1 MEFRKQKGIYL
12 QIADYICE
20 NVLTETWKKGEK
32 ILSVREMAASI
43 EVNPNTVARTYSFL
57 QDQGIIYMQ
66 RGIGYFVA
74 DDALEKTRALR
85 KDDFVNEILP
95 EVFHTMDVLKMSLS
109 DLEAYYQQRSNG
121 NPSNNENEL

>member
-20 NVLTETWKKGEK
+20 NVLTEQWKAGEK

-43 EVNPNTVARTYSFL
+43 EVNPNTVARTYSYL
-57 QDQGIIYMQ
+57 QDQGIIFMQ

-74 DDALEKTRALR
+74 DDALPRTQVLK
-85 KDDFVNEILP
+85 KDDFVNEFLP
-95 EVFHTMDVLKMSLS
+95 EVFHTMDVLGIKIE
-109 DLEAYYQQRSNG
+109 DLLDYYQHRDNG
-121 NPSNNENEL
+121 QTDKE

>member
-20 NVLTETWKKGEK
+20 NVLTKQWQAGEK

-43 EVNPNTVARTYSFL
+43 EVNPNTVARTYSYL

-74 DDALEKTRALR
+74 DDAFQKTRDKR
-85 KDDFVNEILP
+85 KDDFINQFLP
-95 EVFHTMDVLKMSLS
+95 QVFHSMDILGMKFQ
-109 DLEAYYQQRSNG
+109 DLEQYYRQRSNG
-121 NPSNNENEL
+121 KTQHNEN

>member
-20 NVLTETWKKGEK
+20 NVLTEQWKAGEK

-43 EVNPNTVARTYSFL
+43 EVNPNTVARTYNYL
-57 QDQGIIYMQ
+57 QDQGIIFMQ

-74 DDALEKTRALR
+74 DDALPRTQVLK
-85 KDDFVNEILP
+85 KDDFVNEFLP
-95 EVFHTMDVLKMSLS
+95 EVFHTMDVLGIKIE
-109 DLEAYYQQRSNG
+109 DLLDYYQHRDNG
-121 NPSNNENEL
+121 QTDKE

>member
-12 QIADYICE
+12 QIADFICE
-20 NVLTETWKKGEK
+20 NVLTKTWQAGEK

-43 EVNPNTVARTYSFL
+43 EVNPNTVARTYSYL

-74 DDALEKTRALR
+74 DDAYDKTRSIR
-85 KDDFVNEILP
+85 KDDFINHFLP
-95 EVFHTMDVLKMSLS
+95 EVFHTMDVLGMSFK
-109 DLEAYYQQRSNG
+109 DLQAYYQQRSNG
-121 NPSNNENEL
+121 KQNSNEN

>member
-20 NVLTETWKKGEK
+20 NVLTKQWQAGEK

-43 EVNPNTVARTYSFL
+43 EVNPNTVARTYSYL

-74 DDALEKTRALR
+74 DDAYQKTRDMR
-85 KDDFVNEILP
+85 KDDFVNQFLP
-95 EVFHTMDVLKMSLS
+95 QVFHSMDVLGMKFQ
-109 DLEAYYQQRSNG
+109 DLEQYYRQRSNG
-121 NPSNNENEL
+121 KTQHNEN

>member
-20 NVLTETWKKGEK
+20 NVLTQAWKAGEK

-43 EVNPNTVARTYSFL
+43 EVNPNTVARTYSYL

-74 DDALEKTRALR
+74 DDAFEKTRAIR
-85 KDDFVNEILP
+85 KEDFINQFLP
-95 EVFHTMDVLKMSLS
+95 EVFHTMDVLGMSFK
-109 DLEAYYQQRSNG
+109 DLQAYYQQRSNG
-121 NPSNNENEL
+121 KQNSHEN

>member
-20 NVLTETWKKGEK
+20 NVLTQTWKAGEK

-43 EVNPNTVARTYSFL
+43 EVNPNTVARTYSYL

-74 DDALEKTRALR
+74 DDAFEKTRSIR
-85 KDDFVNEILP
+85 KEDFINQFLP
-95 EVFHTMDVLKMSLS
+95 EVFHTMDVLGMTFK
-109 DLEAYYQQRSNG
+109 DLQAFYQQRSNG
-121 NPSNNENEL
+121 KLSSNEN